1 MKPLKRRVHFI
12 ANGIYCDQISGGD
25 IHFFEMVAGLQE
37 AGHEVHFFG
46 GHALKGQLASRFKKY
61 ELTLTDSGAAKP
73 LNIHGLM
80 GQIKLL
86 WDYLGRFLGTLKVLK
101 QIGPDDAAYAVSDY
115 WFDVWPVVL
124 SRAKRKI
131 MIWHMEAPTLGQVIK
146 RSRPDVPASRL
157 NSLYYWASQ
166 NLSLRFFCRCRDKR
180 MLYVHPLMHLK
191 LLRMGY
197 QQTELDYISFGVDI
211 PSLPTPPPA
220 KTYDV
225 IWIGRVHLQKGIQ
238 DLLATFEYLAQR
250 IPDFRAVL
258 VGNLKADLQPEIE
271 RRKLSKCV
279 EFAGFVSEA
288 EKYRLF
294 QVSRLFLMS
303 SRFEGS
309 PRVVA
314 EALVSETPVVA
325 YDVPNY
331 RPIFGEFLRY
341 VPCFDVD
348 QFQRAAEATIL
359 EMRQGKNYL
368 TGLKLAEFRQ
378 QHCWAETRRVFQR
391 TLD

>member
-1 MKPLKRRVHFI
+1 MKRRVHFI

-25 IHFFEMVAGLQE
+25 IHFFEMVTGLQE
-37 AGHEVHFFG
+37 AGYDVNFFG
-46 GHALKGQLASRFKKY
+46 GHALKRQLESRFKNFG
-61 ELTLTDSGAAKP
+61 LTVTDRGMAKP
-73 LNIHGLM
+73 LNIHGLT
-80 GQIKLL
+80 GQIRLL
-86 WDYLGRFLGTLKVLK
+86 WDYLRRFIGTLKVLNN
-101 QIGPDDAAYAVSDY
+101 IGPDDVAYAVSDY

-124 SRAKRKI
+124 SRAKRKV

-166 NLSLRFFCRCRDKR
+166 NLSLRFFARSKDKR
-180 MLYVHPLMHLK
+180 MLYVHPLMREK

-197 QQTELDYISFGVDI
+197 RAAEIDYISFGVDVPEI
-211 PSLPTPPPA
+211 PVPPPA
-220 KTYDV
+220 KLYDV

-238 DLLATFEYLAQR
+238 DLLATLEYLAQR
-250 IPDFRAVL
+250 IPNFRAVL
-258 VGNLKADLQPEIE
+258 VGRLKDELAPEIA
-271 RRKLSKCV
+271 RRNLSQCV

-294 QVSRLFLMS
+294 QSSRLFLMS

-314 EALVSETPVVA
+314 EALVSEVPVVA

-331 RPIFGEFLRY
+331 RPIFGAFLRY
-341 VPCFDVD
+341 VPCFDVV
-348 QFQRAAEATIL
+348 QFQQAAETTL
-359 EMRQGKNYL
+359 REMRDGKNYL
-368 TGLKLAEFRQ
+368 SELKLTEFRQ
-378 QHCWAETRRVFQR
+378 THCWPETRRVFLR
-391 TLD
+391 MLN